1 MVLPDGQNHF
11 FFIVFV
17 IREKHIGGEN
27 MRLDK
32 FLKLSRVIKRR
43 TVAAS
48 AADAGRVAVNGRIA
62 KPGHKL
68 KVGDE
73 ILIEF
78 GGSSL
83 KIRVRELRENIRKE
97 EADMLYEVIDQ

>member
-11 FFIVFV
+11 FFIVKKTS
-17 IREKHIGGEN
+17 IPEEKI

-48 AADAGRVAVNGRIA
+48 AADAGRVSVNGRVA

-78 GGSSL
+78 GSSSL

-97 EADMLYEVIDQ
+97 EADTLYEVIDQ

>member
-11 FFIVFV
+11 FFIVKMTS
-17 IREKHIGGEN
+17 IPEEKI

-48 AADAGRVAVNGRIA
+48 AADAGRVSVNG
-62 KPGHKL
+62 
-68 KVGDE
+68 
-73 ILIEF
+73 
-78 GGSSL
+78 
-83 KIRVRELRENIRKE
+83 
-97 EADMLYEVIDQ
+97 